1 MPSAKKQGG
10 FCQMTAL
17 SRRHFLSAAGA
28 GGATLVVA
36 PSALGL
42 AGGETPSRQV
52 IIGVSTQDLQNQY
65 WLQLIEAFKRAAEPI
80 GAKILVGSAMSM
92 DPAAQAQDVSNFL
105 TQGAQAFAV
114 SPVNPAALQP
124 IFDRARQQ
132 GVYVVNNHFPVAFGH
147 YDIFLDTGPYESGQL
162 AGTHAAKLINQK
174 FGGQGRIALLTL
186 PENETLTIRVHGIID
201 SVKQNSAQSQIISQ
215 QRATDQSNAESVVG
229 NILTAH
235 PDINTILGWSDTVVL
250 GGVAAISNIQKN
262 PSDFVIVGI
271 DATRDALDAVQSGKM
286 SATVNNPPDK
296 FGKLAFDVCYGLVTD
311 PKSDWHF
318 VQHAIT
324 QLQLVTPKNVQE
336 FIGK

>member
-1 MPSAKKQGG
+1 
-10 FCQMTAL
+10 MTAL
-17 SRRHFLSAAGA
+17 SRRHFLTAAGA
-28 GGATLVVA
+28 GSATLA
-36 PSALGL
+36 IARAAL
-42 AGGETPSRQV
+42 AQTPKQV

-65 WLQLIEAFKRAAEPI
+65 WLQLIEAFRRAAEPTK
-80 GAKILVGSAMSM
+80 AKILVGSAMSM

-105 TQGAQAFAV
+105 TEGAQAIAV

-124 IFDRARQQ
+124 IFDRAREQ
-132 GVYVVNNHFPVAFGH
+132 GIYVVNNHFPVAFGH

-162 AGTHAAKLINQK
+162 AGTHAAMLINQK
-174 FGGQGRIALLTL
+174 FGGQGRVALLTL
-186 PENETLTIRVHGIID
+186 PENETLTIRVNGIID
-201 SVKQNSAQSQIISQ
+201 SVKQNSPHSQLISQ
-215 QRATDQSNAESVVG
+215 QRATDQSNAESVVA

-250 GGVAAISNIQKN
+250 GGVAAITNIQKN
-262 PSDFVIVGI
+262 PDGFVIVGI
-271 DATRDALDAVQSGKM
+271 DATRDALDAVRSGKM

-296 FGKLAFDVCYGLVTD
+296 FGKLAFNVCYGLITD

-336 FIGK
+336 FIAK